1 MKRAKEKKAKR
12 NGGAAKATKATVA
25 TRARIDG
32 KQGKPNDVSWHA
44 TFLDVLSKT
53 ANVAAACREVG
64 IACST
69 AYDHREKF
77 EDFRDA
83 WSDSEQ
89 LGTEQL
95 AALAMKHALEGTERP
110 IYQGGVLVGKE
121 LEFDHRLLMWLLE
134 KRRPVVF
141 GSRQEITVRDEGI
154 TTEDFVAKMRK
165 SPALRE
171 TVQKLLTEACA
182 SGGE

>member
-1 MKRAKEKKAKR
+1 VRASASPKP
-12 NGGAAKATKATVA
+12 KATNATIA
-25 TRARIDG
+25 TRARVDG
-32 KQGKPNDVSWHA
+32 KAGRPSDVSWHA

-53 ANVAAACREVG
+53 ANVAAACRAAG

-69 AYDHREKF
+69 AYSHRERF

-83 WSDSEQ
+83 WVDFERM
-89 LGTEQL
+89 GTEQL
-95 AALAMKHALEGTERP
+95 VALAMKHALEGTERP
-110 IYQGGVLVGKE
+110 IYQGGVLVGTE
-121 LEFDHRLLMWLLE
+121 LEFDHRLLICLLE
-134 KRRPVVF
+134 KKRPAEF
-141 GSRQEITVRDEGI
+141 GSRQEVTVRDEGI